1 MLADSV
7 LRDLGIPSPQSK
19 VVRLYQEDGKT
30 LTPEGSAII
39 DQLNKQLKKDYPN
52 STRSDMDY
60 WLEAKNN
67 PREIVVS
74 NELPGNTI
82 GLFLQS
88 ASDQEKLKLFKSQ
101 NFQKDLGVLIGA
113 DAFLGNS
120 DRVSYRPSVKFN
132 GQPSRGWFHPGNFL
146 LGAKDRIHSLD
157 NEALFPSKR
166 AQGDGGLQTLL
177 DGGELKINA
186 KDFDPSVEQPH
197 YPSLQMFANPNSVKE
212 AVRTALGKL
221 AEPDETGHKPVNFSD
236 QDLDE
241 IVNGIAPHV
250 TDTIKQLSEASKE
263 GKLRGGPLNERVKT
277 EADKLTNNDGL
288 VYDQFK
294 IRSRFAGMVANQNPA
309 SSTTAQQYS
318 EYRDWKNQ
326 IQKMQRDPGLPDKPP
341 LPPENIGI
349 PKIAARKVVGL
360 VDQSIKTGRT
370 ARDLVRQDDV
380 SDDSLRSIINNQAMQ
395 RDRSG
400 KRAVFEATCELL
412 SRDMGRHADLITQ
425 GFQRATD
432 ESHPNVAN
440 NYKKTLQKSVK
451 GLLEQ
456 YQPLVNGIVGA
467 TPSDPLSKKV
477 QDKFNRLQSTISQ
490 IQEME

>member
-1 MLADSV
+1 MRNFRGPALDTFCERTSYQMPKPITGPGSTTGTDSVEPQNHRATREIPRQDDDPKPMSDVTFTEAQQRISNVANNPTSLQAFYQQIASDTVKGSNRPLPLRPDQSDYNVLGSKINWDNTQEAKILGGSANLVCRFTDNNNQKLYLKFQQEGAGARAMLADSV

-82 GLFLQS
+82 GSFLQS

-120 DRVSYRPSVKFN
+120 DRVSYRPSVEFN
-132 GQPSRGWFHPGNFL
+132 GQPSPGWFHPGNFL
-146 LGAKDRIHSLD
+146 LGAYNRIHSLD

-166 AQGDGGLQTLL
+166 AQGSGGLQTLL

-212 AVRTALGKL
+212 AVRKALGEL

-277 EADKLTNNDGL
+277 EAKTLTNNDGL

-294 IRSRFAGMVANQNPA
+294 IRSRFAGMVANQN
-309 SSTTAQQYS
+309 T
-318 EYRDWKNQ
+318 
-326 IQKMQRDPGLPDKPP
+326 
-341 LPPENIGI
+341 
-349 PKIAARKVVGL
+349 
-360 VDQSIKTGRT
+360 
-370 ARDLVRQDDV
+370 
-380 SDDSLRSIINNQAMQ
+380 
-395 RDRSG
+395 
-400 KRAVFEATCELL
+400 
-412 SRDMGRHADLITQ
+412 
-425 GFQRATD
+425 
-432 ESHPNVAN
+432 
-440 NYKKTLQKSVK
+440 
-451 GLLEQ
+451 
-456 YQPLVNGIVGA
+456 
-467 TPSDPLSKKV
+467 
-477 QDKFNRLQSTISQ
+477 
-490 IQEME
+490 